1 MKKKRRNRTHLLFIA
16 PGFLLYTIFMM
27 IPLAFAFYYSFFDW
41 SGIGPMKFVG
51 LTNFT
56 KLFTSP
62 RVSATFF
69 SALGNNFKY
78 LACVLLVITPIQ
90 IFFAYVLYI
99 KIRFHKY
106 IRFMLFLPYV
116 ISTSIVGF
124 FAIVLF
130 DPNVGAL
137 NEVIE
142 TLFGK
147 SHELAWLGDPNLV
160 FKIFVGVI
168 IWQCIGSGMMIFY
181 ANMQEISQE
190 IVEASVID
198 GCGEWKRFWRVVLP
212 MLTSSL
218 KTNITLS
225 VIYAMTMFDLPY
237 VLVGPQGG
245 ATGKLDFMNMV
256 FYRFA
261 FGGTYFGETSIGFGS
276 AISVVMFVIIFILT
290 LVTKKLLKK
299 LDY

>member
-1 MKKKRRNRTHLLFIA
+1 
-16 PGFLLYTIFMM
+16 
-27 IPLAFAFYYSFFDW
+27 
-41 SGIGPMKFVG
+41 
-51 LTNFT
+51 
-56 KLFTSP
+56 
-62 RVSATFF
+62 
-69 SALGNNFKY
+69 
-78 LACVLLVITPIQ
+78 
-90 IFFAYVLYI
+90 
-99 KIRFHKY
+99 
-106 IRFMLFLPYV
+106 
-116 ISTSIVGF
+116 
-124 FAIVLF
+124 
-130 DPNVGAL
+130 
-137 NEVIE
+137 
-142 TLFGK
+142 
-147 SHELAWLGDPNLV
+147 
-160 FKIFVGVI
+160 
-168 IWQCIGSGMMIFY
+168 MMIFY

>member
-1 MKKKRRNRTHLLFIA
+1 MLFIA

-137 NEVIE
+137 NEVIG

-261 FGGTYFGETSIGFGS
+261 FGGIYFGETSIGFGS

>member
-1 MKKKRRNRTHLLFIA
+1 
-16 PGFLLYTIFMM
+16 
-27 IPLAFAFYYSFFDW
+27 
-41 SGIGPMKFVG
+41 
-51 LTNFT
+51 
-56 KLFTSP
+56 
-62 RVSATFF
+62 
-69 SALGNNFKY
+69 
-78 LACVLLVITPIQ
+78 
-90 IFFAYVLYI
+90 
-99 KIRFHKY
+99 
-106 IRFMLFLPYV
+106 
-116 ISTSIVGF
+116 
-124 FAIVLF
+124 
-130 DPNVGAL
+130 
-137 NEVIE
+137 
-142 TLFGK
+142 
-147 SHELAWLGDPNLV
+147 
-160 FKIFVGVI
+160 
-168 IWQCIGSGMMIFY
+168 
-181 ANMQEISQE
+181 
-190 IVEASVID
+190 
-198 GCGEWKRFWRVVLP
+198 